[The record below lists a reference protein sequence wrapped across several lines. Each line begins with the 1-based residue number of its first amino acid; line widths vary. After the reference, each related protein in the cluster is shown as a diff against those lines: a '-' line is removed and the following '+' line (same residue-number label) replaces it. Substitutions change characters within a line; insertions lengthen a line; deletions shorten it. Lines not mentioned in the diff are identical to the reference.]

1 MGRRFRGPEL
11 VVPQPVAGW
20 ADPEIFRWV
29 ELAGRV
35 DVSGFEQDWR
45 ADRVGGVP
53 YDPRLMLV
61 TVWWCYRRQIRSP
74 QQMAVQCRD
83 SVSLRVVWQRAQVPS
98 AAALRRFV
106 GGHREGWRRVTV
118 SLLAVCDQAEL
129 VDLSVT
135 ATDSTPVAAPA
146 ALAKTSTAPRITV
159 LIDRLE
165 QQLTR
170 VRDSIARLA
179 AEDPAEFVESGC
191 GRLHRAEQFLL
202 VRLGRARA
210 AEAAAR
216 AVKIDLR
223 DLRSSSDCWQDRVD
237 KHTAELAA
245 MRTRQQQA
253 CDAYQAKVAAG
264 RKPSGA
270 APRAPDEH
278 PHIRGK
284 AEALRRAQARLAA
297 AQSTPTERPRDG
309 PARANLT
316 DPDSRILKGKNTTT
330 WVLGALLT
338 LTVTAGQIILAAQLS
353 RAGNDHPGLLPNLAE
368 TAATCHAAGITRP
381 FGHHLA
387 DNGFASTAVFTTPP
401 PTGGT
406 LLIAV
411 TNEHD
416 QSNHRQPATHPD
428 AHHQMAARLATPEGH
443 ALYARRSPMIEPV
456 FAHLLRT
463 DRHLH
468 TRGRSTQD
476 TEILAL
482 TTTYNAHK
490 YLRRHKPPI

>member
-1 MGRRFRGPEL
+1 M
-11 VVPQPVAGW
+11 PQPVAAW
-20 ADPEIFRWV
+20 ADPEIFWWV
-29 ELAGRV
+29 QLAGRV
-35 DVSGFEQDWR
+35 DVSGFEEDWR
-45 ADRVGGVP
+45 PDGRGGVP

-83 SVSLRVVWQRAQVPS
+83 SVSLRMVWQRDRVPS
-98 AAALRRFV
+98 AAAIRRFV
-106 GGHREGWRRVTV
+106 GGHREGWQRVTV
-118 SLLAVCDQAEL
+118 SMLTICDQAEL
-129 VDLSVT
+129 VDLSLT

-159 LIDRLE
+159 LIDQLE
-165 QQLTR
+165 QELTQM
-170 VRDSIARLA
+170 RDSTAQLA
-179 AEDPAEFVESGC
+179 DEDPAGFVESSR
-191 GRLHRAEQFLL
+191 RLHRAEQLLL
-202 VRLGRARA
+202 VRLTRART

-216 AVKIDLR
+216 AAKIDLR
-223 DLRSSSDCWQDRVD
+223 SSVECWQDRVD
-237 KHTAELAA
+237 KHRADLAA

-264 RKPSGA
+264 RKPRGA
-270 APRAPDEH
+270 APRAPDDH

-284 AEALRRAQARLAA
+284 AEALSRAQARLTTARD
-297 AQSTPTERPRDG
+297 TPTDQTRDG

-338 LTVTAGQIILAAQLS
+338 LTVTTGQIILAAQLS
-353 RAGNDHPGLLPNLAE
+353 RAGNDHPGLLPNLTE
-368 TAATCHAAGITRP
+368 TATTCTAAGITQP

-387 DNGFASTAVFTTPP
+387 DNGFASTAVFNTPP

-406 LLIAV
+406 LLICV

-416 QSNHRQPATHPD
+416 QTRGRQPTTIPE
-428 AHHQMAARLATPEGH
+428 AHQHMAARLATPEGH
-443 ALYARRSPMIEPV
+443 ALYARRSPMVEPV

-468 TRGRSTQD
+468 TRGTASQH
-476 TEILAL
+476 TETLAL
-482 TTTYNAHK
+482 ITAYNAHK
-490 YLRRHKPPI
+490 YLRQNKPPT